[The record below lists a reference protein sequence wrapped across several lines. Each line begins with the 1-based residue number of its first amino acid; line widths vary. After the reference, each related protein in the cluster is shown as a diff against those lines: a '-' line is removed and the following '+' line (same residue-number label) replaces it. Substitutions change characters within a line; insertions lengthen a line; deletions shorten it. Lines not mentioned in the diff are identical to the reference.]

1 MKFRG
6 PFLSNKEDA
15 RVDLLWLKSIMK
27 NELDLRPPFLAQ
39 VGKNC
44 IFIRDEKGKPIGHLL
59 LSNRWA
65 GYEINSFVI
74 DEEHRGKG
82 LSHELLKR
90 IEHYPVFCYTR
101 DLRLQSALK
110 KAGYI
115 EAKFPGL
122 IVTLNLILTRLGITL
137 WMILSLDF
145 KRLFHQIKN
154 VTNYKL
160 YKRSKQ

>member
-1 MKFRG
+1 
-6 PFLSNKEDA
+6 
-15 RVDLLWLKSIMK
+15 MK

-115 EAKFPGL
+115 EAKFHKVNRYSKSNPDTPWNH
-122 IVTLNLILTRLGITL
+122 TLDDFIF
-137 WMILSLDF
+137 DF

-160 YKRSKQ
+160 YKN

>member
-1 MKFRG
+1 MGG
-6 PFLSNKEDA
+6 PFLPDEEDVH
-15 RVDLLWLKSIMK
+15 VDLLWLKSIMK
-27 NELDLRPPFLAQ
+27 NELDLRPPYLAQ

-115 EAKFPGL
+115 EAKVPGL
-122 IVTLNLILTRLGITL
+122 IATLNLILTRLGITL
-137 WMILSLDF
+137 WMILCLDF
-145 KRLFHQIKN
+145 KRLFHQIRN

-160 YKRSKQ
+160 YKRN

>member
-6 PFLSNKEDA
+6 PFLSYNEDA
-15 RVDLLWLKSIMK
+15 RVDLLWLKSIMN
-27 NELDLRPPFLAQ
+27 NELDLRPPFFAG

-90 IEHYPVFCYTR
+90 IELYPVFCYTR
-101 DLRLQSALK
+101 DLRLQSALN

-115 EAKFPGL
+115 RVKSPGL
-122 IVTLNLILTRLGITL
+122 IATLNLILTRLAITL